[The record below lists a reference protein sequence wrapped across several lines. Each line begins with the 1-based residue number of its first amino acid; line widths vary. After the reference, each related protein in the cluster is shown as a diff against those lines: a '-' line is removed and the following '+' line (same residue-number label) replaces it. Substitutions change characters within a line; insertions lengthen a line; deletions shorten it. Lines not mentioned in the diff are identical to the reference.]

1 MKLNQ
6 LRMRANEKGFTL
18 IELMI
23 VVAIIGIL
31 AAIAIPNFLGM
42 QEKAKRRSIE
52 EAATS
57 AKADLHNWLNATMKQ
72 EMGVVDKDGSGV
84 VATTE
89 APPAVVSLVN
99 VNSLWKAAFIAKKGG
114 KTPFSPWYGTRD
126 LFQIDGGGA
135 AVSGV
140 IVLSQVSQGRGIVIK
155 GYDRA
160 GIQTFGDSVSVD

>member
-57 AKADLHNWLNATMKQ
+57 AKADLHNWLNATLKQ
-72 EMGVVDKDGSGV
+72 EDGVVDRDGNGV
-84 VATTE
+84 VGDTE
-89 APPAVVSLVN
+89 APPTAALLIN
-99 VNSLWKAAFIAKKGG
+99 VNSLWKDAFRIKKGG
-114 KTPFSPWYGTRD
+114 LTPFSPWFANRD
-126 LFQIDGGGA
+126 LFQIDPNA
-135 AVSGV
+135 VVSGT
-140 IVLSQVSQGRGIVIK
+140 IVLSQVSSGRGIKII
-155 GYDRA
+155 GYDKA
-160 GIQTFGDSVSVD
+160 GAVAYQDSVSVD

>member
-57 AKADLHNWLNATMKQ
+57 AKAELQSWMDASIKG
-72 EMGVVDKDGSGV
+72 EPGVVDINGDG
-84 VATTE
+84 VATQSE
-89 APPAVVSLVN
+89 GPVASLVN
-99 VNSLWKAAFIAKKGG
+99 VPNSWIASFYSKKG
-114 KTPFSPWYGTRD
+114 TTQQSPWFNGVP
-126 LFQIDGGGA
+126 LFTVGAGPNSGQI
-135 AVSGV
+135 VF
-140 IVLSQVSQGRGIVIK
+140 SQINANRGIRIK
-155 GYDRA
+155 GYDKA
-160 GIQTFGDSVSVD
+160 GTTIFLDSVSVD